1 MPGIN
6 STIRLNVVCSL
17 LAAVFFSNSVFAKD
31 ALNFSRIDQQLPSP
45 DGLYVIRNLVA
56 ATNKNSDLFYVETPD
71 ALVFTTKNARTK
83 GKALLKYHRNVD
95 VFWAPDS
102 KAFVVNDWRRN
113 NFCDALLYSVGSL
126 HKPTSLRKNLLASGI
141 SAEERAQ
148 ISNEE
153 YSYVFVDQWNKPTEL
168 AIKASGHYFLKNK
181 TVTYTIHYLWDMK
194 SNRWKRLKRE
204 SRENLERGVPN
215 MAHFGS

>member
-1 MPGIN
+1 MHRVKSKI
-6 STIRLNVVCSL
+6 TLFVVCAI
-17 LAAVFFSNSVFAKD
+17 LAAVFFSNSVLAKNS
-31 ALNFSRIDQQLPSP
+31 LNFSRTDQQLPSP
-45 DGLYVIRNLVA
+45 DGLYVIRNLIGSK
-56 ATNKNSDLFYVETPD
+56 NKDSDLGYVETPD
-71 ALVFTTKNARTK
+71 SLLFTTKNTRNK
-83 GKALLKYHRNVD
+83 RKALLKYHRNVD

-113 NFCDALLYSVGSL
+113 NFCDALLYSVSSL
-126 HKPTSLRKNLLASGI
+126 HKPTSLRQNLLASGI
-141 SAEERAQ
+141 SAEERVL

-215 MAHFGS
+215 MAHFGA